1 MFRGGNYNFNRGIG
15 EMWLEI
21 PEFVV
26 FFSSQLL
33 AAELKL
39 ITAEQ
44 LCKGVGENILSVILS
59 RFLGVHQ
66 MW

>member
-1 MFRGGNYNFNRGIG
+1 MR
-15 EMWLEI
+15 LEI

-44 LCKGVGENILSVILS
+44 LCKRVGENILSEIHS
-59 RFLGVHQ
+59 RFLGVH
-66 MW
+66 